1 MFATVVETDPVLV
14 LRVDSR
20 RVGAGDR
27 LVLLHANGEP
37 CVEAGSISV
46 DVSLKTKFKV
56 GGLSIGTLESFKPKD
71 EAFQSHFVWKPQT
84 PPALVAGDRLI
95 LADFSWFA
103 KKQTG
108 NSTLPIDKTKSDE
121 VSAPK
126 AGCTATS
133 YDDSPFSHRYCCR
146 SHENSE
152 SAWSD
157 TLAERR
163 ARGELNPRVWP
174 PVRDL
179 DAFDVVPDGADVGD
193 PFDQPADQVPVDVTI
208 DDLE

>member
-1 MFATVVETDPVLV
+1 MFATVVEIDPVIV
-14 LRVDSR
+14 LKVDSR
-20 RVGAGDR
+20 RATAGNR
-27 LVLLHANGEP
+27 LVLLHINGEA
-37 CVEAGSISV
+37 CVEEDEISV

-56 GGLSIGTLESFKPKD
+56 GGLSIGPLESFKPKD
-71 EAFQSHFVWKPQT
+71 NAFQSYFVWKPHT
-84 PPALVAGDRLI
+84 PPALAVGDRLI

-103 KKQTG
+103 KKQAG
-108 NSTLPIDKTKSDE
+108 NATLPIDKPKADE

-126 AGCTATS
+126 KTCTATS
-133 YDDSPFSHRYCCR
+133 YDEDPFSHRYCCR

-163 ARGELNPRVWP
+163 ARGELNPKVWP

-179 DAFDVVPDGADVGD
+179 DAFDVVADGTAVGD
-193 PFDQPADQVPVDVTI
+193 SFDQPADEVPVDVTI